1 MGHFYFVRHGQTVW
15 NVEGKICGRT
25 DSELTEYGHQQA
37 VETGRK
43 FLEEG
48 IQADEILYSPLA
60 RAAETARHISEIMG
74 IPAKAEPRLIE
85 QHFGKWEGTSP
96 RNAADFQKE
105 KNSLPAHHGNGESTL
120 QLAQRIYN
128 LLDDIKA
135 GVRRKDVHSGCAQR
149 NRQSC
154 TVVFYRHDERRIR
167 DIWSEKLRNPP
178 VRFLAFIWAGGG
190 DSGWHCMH

>member
-48 IQADEILYSPLA
+48 IRADEILYSPLV

-74 IPAKAEPRLIE
+74 IPAKAELRLIE

-105 KNSLPAHHGNGESTL
+105 KNSLPATMETENRRSSWPRESIICWMT
-120 QLAQRIYN
+120 
-128 LLDDIKA
+128 
-135 GVRRKDVHSGCAQR
+135 S
-149 NRQSC
+149 RQSQ
-154 TVVFYRHDERRIR
+154 TKRRTF
-167 DIWSEKLRNPP
+167 WLRTTESPELYSRILP
-178 VRFLAFIWAGGG
+178 T
-190 DSGWHCMH
+190 